1 MFNYEKRKFISLASF
16 SRKQNAAI
24 FLMCARAQI
33 TREIMPVVR
42 MRTAK
47 VKNRLNCW
55 FLMLVDYY
63 RYSYRLSA

>member
-47 VKNRLNCW
+47 VKNRLNC
-55 FLMLVDYY
+55 
-63 RYSYRLSA
+63 